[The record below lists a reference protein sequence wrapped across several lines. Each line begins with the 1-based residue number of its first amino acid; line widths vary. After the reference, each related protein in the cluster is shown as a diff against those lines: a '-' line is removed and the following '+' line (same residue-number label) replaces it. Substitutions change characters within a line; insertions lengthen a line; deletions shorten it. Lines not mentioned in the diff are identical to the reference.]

1 MRYLILP
8 LLLAA
13 CAPLPQPPGPVPAPA
28 PASADPGRCGA
39 AERQRLVGAPATAL
53 ERELILG
60 QVRVI
65 RPNSMVTMDYREDRI
80 NFEIDA
86 LERIARVYCG

>member
-13 CAPLPQPPGPVPAPA
+13 CAPLAQPPGPTPP
-28 PASADPGRCGA
+28 PASSPADPGRCGA
-39 AERQRLVGAPATAL
+39 AKRQRLLGAPVTAL

-65 RPNSMVTMDYREDRI
+65 RPDDLVTMDFREDRI

-86 LERIARVYCG
+86 SERIARIYCG

>member
-13 CAPLPQPPGPVPAPA
+13 CASAPHIPTPTPAPA
-28 PASADPGRCGA
+28 DPGACGA

-65 RPNSMVTMDYREDRI
+65 RPGDAVTMDFSPTRI

-86 LERIARVYCG
+86 MEQIARVYCG

>member
-13 CAPLPQPPGPVPAPA
+13 CAAYPPAPEPVPSPPA
-28 PASADPGRCGA
+28 AEPGACGA
-39 AERQRLVGAPATAL
+39 AERQRLVGAPVTAL

-60 QVRVI
+60 PVRII
-65 RPNSMVTMDYREDRI
+65 RPGDVVTMDFRPDRI

>member
-13 CAPLPQPPGPVPAPA
+13 CAPLAQAPAPA
-28 PASADPGRCGA
+28 PTPAPADPGTCGA
-39 AERQRLVGAPATAL
+39 DARQHLVGAPVTAL

-60 QVRVI
+60 PVRII
-65 RPNSMVTMDYREDRI
+65 RPGDAVTMDFRPDRI